1 MVAAVGVVGLHFGAM
16 SPQEFRFVTEYCV
29 DYNGTQA
36 AIRAGYSERSAGQQ
50 ASALLKKPNIKA
62 AIAEHLENCRVRSEI
77 TVEAILRRWWELANA
92 DVNELV
98 ELRRECC
105 RHCYGFGHRYQWTE
119 AEYTRAVDQA
129 VEAGKPAP
137 DGMGGFGF
145 DANRPPVPDCPECH
159 GQGWERAHIHDTRNL
174 KGGARRLYAGI
185 QKTKDGFK
193 LLTRDQDAA
202 LANLARYFGMFDEK
216 PKTPGG
222 DKPIA
227 EALRELANKL
237 PV

>member
-16 SPQEFRFVTEYCV
+16 NPKEFRFVSEYCV
-29 DYNGTQA
+29 DLNATQA
-36 AIRAGYSERSAGQQ
+36 AVRAGYSEKTAGSQGH
-50 ASALLKKPNIKA
+50 ALLKKPEIKA
-62 AIAEHLENCRVRSEI
+62 AIVEHQENCRIRSEI
-77 TVEAILRRWWELANA
+77 TVEAILRRWWEIANA

-105 RHCYGFGHRYQWTE
+105 RHCYGFGHQYQWTE
-119 AEYTRAVDQA
+119 AEYSRAVDQA
-129 VEAGKPAP
+129 VESGKPAP

-145 DANRPPVPDCPECH
+145 DANRPPAKDCPECH
-159 GQGWERAHIHDTRNL
+159 GQGWERAHIHDTRKL
-174 KGGARRLYAGI
+174 SPSARRLYAGL

-202 LANLARYFGMFDEK
+202 LTNLARYLGMFEEK
-216 PKTPGG
+216 PKNPGA
-222 DKPIA
+222 DVPIA
-227 EALRELANKL
+227 DALKALADKL